1 MVTKNGEG
9 KLSYNASSPDELALV
24 CAAKFCGF
32 EYLGTNDKGHMV
44 VREGFIDHTYEL
56 LAVLE
61 FTSSRKRMSVI
72 LRHPDGTIVLL
83 VKGADTVL

>member
-1 MVTKNGEG
+1 MVIRSGEG
-9 KLSYNASSPDELALV
+9 RLSYNASSPDELALV

-32 EYLGTNDKGHMV
+32 EYQGTNDEGHMV
-44 VREGFIDHTYEL
+44 VREGFINHTYEL

-72 LRHPDGTIVLL
+72 LRHPDGKIVLL